1 MCHKL
6 KNIQSIIIFLILT
19 LKLKAI
25 IYLLSKDIY
34 SILTFCLNIKE
45 KVFNLLNHFPT
56 VKEMKKDWQC
66 HQCKESG
73 YVHGVATQNRN
84 RHGLPGVS
92 VRKAQLRTFLAR
104 LRTVVAR

>member
-45 KVFNLLNHFPT
+45 KVLLNHFPT

-66 HQCKESG
+66 HECKESK
-73 YVHGVATQNRN
+73 YVNMIECDQCSNW
-84 RHGLPGVS
+84 
-92 VRKAQLRTFLAR
+92 FDW
-104 LRTVVAR
+104 